1 VIAEPRRQKLIPDF
15 YKAKRAALAAGA
27 LGFSISGAGPSV
39 FALCEGEEIARKVG
53 EAISKVFSALPLTNQ
68 IHVSRINPR
77 GVHVVEEK
85 MNQ

>member
-39 FALCEGEEIARKVG
+39 FALCEGEEIARKVAD
-53 EAISKVFSALPLTNQ
+53 AISKVFSAIPINCQ
-68 IHVSRINPR
+68 AYVSRINPH
-77 GVHVVEEK
+77 GVHVVDA
-85 MNQ
+85 

>member
-39 FALCEGEEIARKVG
+39 FALCEGEETARKVAD
-53 EAISKVFSALPLTNQ
+53 AISKVFAAIPITNQ
-68 IHVSRINPR
+68 AYVSRINPT
-77 GVHVVEEK
+77 GVHVI
-85 MNQ
+85 